1 YTAVGCMTQAT
12 STLTRAGRQFV
23 ACAARQAARQKDT
36 QHRIKLSLGALSPME
51 YQQHLGVAA

>member
-1 YTAVGCMTQAT
+1 MTQAT